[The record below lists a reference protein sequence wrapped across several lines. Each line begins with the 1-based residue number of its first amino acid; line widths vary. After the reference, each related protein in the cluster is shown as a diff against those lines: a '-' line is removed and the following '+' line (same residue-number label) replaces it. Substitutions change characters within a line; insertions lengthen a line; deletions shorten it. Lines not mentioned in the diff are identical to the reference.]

1 MTQSAPPNITGKYTS
16 LPKDVQNLITDLST
30 AIELQQSSPNGL
42 LPETLF
48 RVDDCVYEVA
58 KKTITKVTNFSNSN
72 RRDILWKI
80 FRDVDDSNKLKKAK
94 AMLQKLLS
102 SMDKE
107 LFYKLITISGS
118 EQNSITMAIEG
129 ATKDTLAMLNLG
141 EQSYADYI

>member
-48 RVDDCVYEVA
+48 RIDDCVYEVA

>member
-16 LPKDVQNLITDLST
+16 LPEDVQNLITDLST

-48 RVDDCVYEVA
+48 RIDDCIYEVA
-58 KKTITKVTNFSNSN
+58 KKTIAKVTNFSNSN

-80 FRDVDDSNKLKKAK
+80 FRDVDGSNKLKKAK